1 MDAAL
6 TALVKNYLM
15 LLDEIYELV
24 EQEAAEDQLEQAIKA
39 KEQLLLTITK
49 DINTNNTGDQLDEQ
63 NTETAAVWLSPPQAK
78 DLE

>member
-24 EQEAAEDQLEQAIKA
+24 EQEAAEDQLEQAVKE
-39 KEQLLLTITK
+39 KEQLLVTIT
-49 DINTNNTGDQLDEQ
+49 DNHINTGDQHDER
-63 NTETAAVWLSPPQAK
+63 NNETPASRLSPPQAQ
-78 DLE
+78 DTE